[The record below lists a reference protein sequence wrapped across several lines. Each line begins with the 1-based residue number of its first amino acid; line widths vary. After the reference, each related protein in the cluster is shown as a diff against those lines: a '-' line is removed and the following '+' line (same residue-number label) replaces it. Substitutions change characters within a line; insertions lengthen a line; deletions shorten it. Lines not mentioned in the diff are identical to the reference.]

1 MELYTE
7 AIVLLRRLVHMQH
20 RSGQTLPLLRWPAL
34 WEALFATGGF
44 LAAEEMSAVAGVAE
58 LGLQILQLINTLAA
72 LGPDAFPDTATF
84 ESFAY
89 DVVRGHRT
97 LQRLYAIGRKQAAQ
111 RVLDLKLA
119 RSFVAHAVDALP
131 QVEGA
136 AGKMSPPET
145 ATAVHKL
152 QLQVTPT
159 PIPSLGLS
167 LGLSLSR
174 AP

>member
-1 MELYTE
+1 
-7 AIVLLRRLVHMQH
+7 
-20 RSGQTLPLLRWPAL
+20 
-34 WEALFATGGF
+34 
-44 LAAEEMSAVAGVAE
+44 
-58 LGLQILQLINTLAA
+58 
-72 LGPDAFPDTATF
+72 
-84 ESFAY
+84 
-89 DVVRGHRT
+89 VVRGHRT
-97 LQRLYAIGRKQAAQ
+97 LERLYAIGRKQAAQ

-145 ATAVHKL
+145 AAAVHKL

-159 PIPSLGLS
+159 PTPSLGLS